1 MIDEWNVEAVTS
13 LITLR
18 YPSQQSYAK
27 ESGRFNSKPLLV
39 GYACRQTA
47 GSYHFDSGLT
57 SPCYLVKFEE
67 AGGRACLL
75 RWKDGVG
82 KFGWND
88 LPESSVLLFA
98 LMGPGINTPRTE
110 GLCMTL
116 MIWY

>member
-1 MIDEWNVEAVTS
+1 MCDEWNVEAVTS

-27 ESGRFNSKPLLV
+27 ESGLAITLV

-67 AGGRACLL
+67 AGGRRMFAKME
-75 RWKDGVG
+75 RWC
-82 KFGWND
+82 W
-88 LPESSVLLFA
+88 
-98 LMGPGINTPRTE
+98 
-110 GLCMTL
+110 
-116 MIWY
+116 